1 MEVKL
6 IMNRKYLLL
15 ISAVFL
21 LIIAILSASSMD
33 RDKNSGLASS
43 DPIDSLINNSLS
55 IQYGTDDIDL
65 KSVFTE
71 EFINNLGQ
79 NSNFD
84 KKKLAPYQI
93 IYKNYNLREE
103 AANEY
108 VVSVSIEDKDGSY
121 IQVIHI
127 TKEEGVYRISR
138 IEYDI

>member
-1 MEVKL
+1 
-6 IMNRKYLLL
+6 MNRKIRLL
-15 ISAVFL
+15 IPATFL
-21 LIIAILSASSMD
+21 LIIAVLSASSMA
-33 RDKNSGLASS
+33 RDKNSGSASS
-43 DPIDSLINNSLS
+43 DPIDHLINNSLS

-71 EFINNLGQ
+71 EFIKNLDQ

-93 IYKNYNLREE
+93 NYKNYNLREE

>member
-1 MEVKL
+1 
-6 IMNRKYLLL
+6 MNRKYLLL